1 MFVFFQQARNNKK
14 TAILVKEVNTKKRL
28 FLVYRPNTGRQ
39 LKLETYADI
48 KKKFK
53 KVTQCFHYSVI
64 PVGKKG
70 FVIISI
76 FISSLAGLVR
86 RSEAALD

>member
-1 MFVFFQQARNNKK
+1 MIEFQMRNNRK

-39 LKLETYADI
+39 VKLETYADI

-53 KVTQCFHYSVI
+53 KVWLLFEMIETLNIV
-64 PVGKKG
+64 
-70 FVIISI
+70 
-76 FISSLAGLVR
+76 
-86 RSEAALD
+86 

>member
-1 MFVFFQQARNNKK
+1 MRNNKK
-14 TAILVKEVNTKKRL
+14 TAILVKEVNAKKRL

-53 KVTQCFHYSVI
+53 KVTQLS
-64 PVGKKG
+64 
-70 FVIISI
+70 
-76 FISSLAGLVR
+76 FIERDMR
-86 RSEAALD
+86 RTFNDLHGES

>member
-1 MFVFFQQARNNKK
+1 MNS
-14 TAILVKEVNTKKRL
+14 KKRL

-53 KVTQCFHYSVI
+53 KVTQCLLYSII
-64 PVGKKG
+64 PVLKKM
-70 FVIISI
+70 VS
-76 FISSLAGLVR
+76 
-86 RSEAALD
+86 